1 MKKVFIG
8 SLLVIALYFFA
19 GGSVKVNAQTVTG
32 SIGNGTVGRGSSA
45 RGVVVLDIPGGL
57 HVNSNRPASEYAI
70 PTSVR
75 VTGTGVKVGPVRYP
89 RGKNQKFQFSEKPIN
104 VYDGRVSFPFTVSV
118 PKNFRGD
125 TVRVRA
131 VVRYQACTDEV
142 CYPPRDKDITFTA
155 RVR

>member
-1 MKKVFIG
+1 MKKAFIG
-8 SLLVIALYFFA
+8 SLFAIALFFLA
-19 GGSVKVNAQTVTG
+19 GGVSEINAQTVTG
-32 SIGNGTVGRGSSA
+32 SIGNGSVSRGASA

-75 VTGTGVKVGPVRYP
+75 VTGTGVKVGAVRYP
-89 RGKNQKFQFSEKPIN
+89 RGKSQKFQFSETPIN
-104 VYDGRVSFPFTVSV
+104 VYDGRVSFPFTVAV

-142 CYPPRDKDITFTA
+142 CYPPRNKDITLTA